1 MGPSETRDR
10 LGGIGGGRI
19 GWGLKTIKE
28 RKKGSEQRREM
39 EKEFAV
45 NERGRVRE
53 REREREKEKGLSI

>member
-45 NERGRVRE
+45 NERG
-53 REREREKEKGLSI
+53 